1 MIPAVTRK
9 CRDQQTSEPVGYR
22 GVLPVP
28 GLVVPPLPPVPVP
41 EPEGW
46 FPEPLVPLDLLSV
59 DVEVEP
65 EDLSEPPADLAPTAF
80 EVLSGAEPF
89 RSLTL
94 VPVPSAVPVP
104 GLTPVP
110 VAGFVAGL
118 DPPVVPWP
126 VPMIELEPPRPFE
139 VSPPLGEGN
148 VRPPGPV
155 SEMDGLLPP
164 VPPPPRTAPVPPT
177 PPVSRWSWLLHPLA
191 RPRPITTVTKVARA
205 WFFRLIIVSLHQ
217 VAGPARRTVRPA
229 LLATLL
235 YVMANEVPRKL

>member
-1 MIPAVTRK
+1 MI
-9 CRDQQTSEPVGYR
+9 YR
-22 GVLPVP
+22 GVLLLPVP
-28 GLVVPPLPPVPVP
+28 ALDVPPLPPVPVP

-59 DVEVEP
+59 EFDVDP

-80 EVLSGAEPF
+80 EVLPGSEPF
-89 RSLTL
+89 RSLAL

-110 VAGFVAGL
+110 VAGLVAGFE
-118 DPPVVPWP
+118 PPVFPWP
-126 VPMIELEPPRPFE
+126 VPMIELEPPRPFV
-139 VSPPLGEGN
+139 VSPPVGEGR
-148 VRPPGPV
+148 VRPLGPV

-164 VPPPPRTAPVPPT
+164 VPAPPRTAPAPPI
-177 PPVSRWSWLLHPLA
+177 PPVSRSSWLLHPLT
-191 RPRPITTVTKVARA
+191 RPRPITAVTKVART

-229 LLATLL
+229 LIPIPA
-235 YVMANEVPRKL
+235 VMWVANEMPGRF